1 MFTVRSLE
9 GQMSIVERIN
19 QELLAATKNRDKE
32 RLSIIRLIRSALQ
45 NRQIDKRA
53 ELTDEEA
60 LQVLSSLVKKAKESI
75 EQFEKGN
82 RPDLAQKERR
92 ELEIILSFMPEQ
104 LGEDELRAQL
114 DSIIAQVGAKG
125 PQDLGLVMK
134 VAMERLKGRADGKM
148 VNQVARE
155 LLASK
160 KG

>member
-1 MFTVRSLE
+1 M
-9 GQMSIVERIN
+9 GIVERIN
-19 QELLAATKNRDKE
+19 QELVSATKNRDKE

-82 RPDLAQKERR
+82 RPDLADKERK
-92 ELEIILSFMPEQ
+92 ELEVILSFMPKQ
-104 LGEDELRAQL
+104 LGEEELRAEL
-114 DSIIAQVGAKG
+114 ASIIDQVGAKG
-125 PQDLGLVMK
+125 PQDLGQVMK
-134 VAMERLKGRADGKM
+134 AAMEKLKGRADGKI

-160 KG
+160 KA

>member
-1 MFTVRSLE
+1 
-9 GQMSIVERIN
+9 MSIVERIN

-92 ELEIILSFMPEQ
+92 ELKIILSFMPEQ

>member
-1 MFTVRSLE
+1 
-9 GQMSIVERIN
+9 MSIIQRIN

-92 ELEIILSFMPEQ
+92 ELEIILSFMPKQ

-114 DSIIAQVGAKG
+114 DSIIAEVGAKG
-125 PQDLGLVMK
+125 PQDLGIVMK

>member
-1 MFTVRSLE
+1 MKV
-9 GQMSIVERIN
+9 VERIN
-19 QELLAATKNRDKE
+19 RELLAATKNRDKE

-45 NRQIDKRA
+45 NRQIDKRG

-82 RPDLAQKERR
+82 RPDLAQKEKR
-92 ELEIILSFMPEQ
+92 ELEIILSFMPRQ

-114 DSIIAQVGAKG
+114 DSIIAEVGAKG

-134 VAMERLKGRADGKM
+134 AAMERLKGRADGKM

>member
-1 MFTVRSLE
+1 
-9 GQMSIVERIN
+9 MSIVERIN

-32 RLSIIRLIRSALQ
+32 RLSTIRLIRSALQ

>member
-1 MFTVRSLE
+1 
-9 GQMSIVERIN
+9 MSIVERIN